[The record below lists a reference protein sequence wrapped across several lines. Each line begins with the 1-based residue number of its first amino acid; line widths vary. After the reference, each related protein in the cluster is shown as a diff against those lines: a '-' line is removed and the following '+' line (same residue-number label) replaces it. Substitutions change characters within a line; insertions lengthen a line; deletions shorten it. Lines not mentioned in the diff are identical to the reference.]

1 MTTRVTALENYREQG
16 ISNELLMSAVSREKS
31 SLQISMFLAI

>member
-16 ISNELLMSAVSREKS
+16 ISNELLMSVVSGEKS
-31 SLQISMFLAI
+31 GLQISTILAI